1 MNNIKQINNKSY
13 QECDVVMLET
23 SKTNNLNDI
32 VLNPDK
38 TKLATLNPLTIDS
51 KQPCTNQHLY
61 ILSNDEIK
69 EGDWCISMNL
79 AYKKPFQC
87 TNLLYAKEYNCK
99 KILATTDSSLIIG
112 YKCLCYGS
120 GSIGCNFE
128 NNKNNPVRKQSKCEQ
143 EKINLFK
150 IPQSFIE
157 QFITECNKGNINGIS
172 KPLVE
177 CYVTNETTGDK
188 FLNFKINNKNEISI
202 LTEQKQSYSR
212 EEVEALLYNLPF
224 DIDLHYGENSLKNW
238 IKDNL

>member
-1 MNNIKQINNKSY
+1 MKTIEINNKQY

-99 KILATTDSSLIIG
+99 KILATTDTSLEIKISRPLSVTRLLPQIPTIFIQQYIDAYNNG
-112 YKCLCYGS
+112 NVIEKCLVEVECPQCQEWGYIS
-120 GSIGCNFE
+120 QCR
-128 NNKNNPVRKQSKCEQ
+128 NN
-143 EKINLFK
+143 
-150 IPQSFIE
+150 
-157 QFITECNKGNINGIS
+157 CNK
-172 KPLVE
+172 
-177 CYVTNETTGDK
+177 K
-188 FLNFKINNKNEISI
+188 FIQIKLNQNNEISI
-202 LTEQKQSYSR
+202 LTEPKQMFSR
-212 EEVEALLYNLPF
+212 ENIMSALHKVELKHNKDYSKLWNEIEENL
-224 DIDLHYGENSLKNW
+224 K
-238 IKDNL
+238 